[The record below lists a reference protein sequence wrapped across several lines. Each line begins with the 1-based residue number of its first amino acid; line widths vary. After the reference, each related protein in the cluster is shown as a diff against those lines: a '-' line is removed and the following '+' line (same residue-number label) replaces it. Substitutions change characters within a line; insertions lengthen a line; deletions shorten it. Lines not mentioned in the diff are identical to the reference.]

1 MVHVLDFSW
10 SVILLILKFK
20 HDLLYSLRQSLGVYY
35 ITLPICLQ
43 TLSNLRIY
51 TFVEPHLESAHTII
65 FITVTVNQ
73 HLKQYELHILEVYF
87 AVKTC
92 FL

>member
-1 MVHVLDFSW
+1 MVHVHVLDFSW

-51 TFVEPHLESAHTII
+51 TFVISAHTII

>member
-1 MVHVLDFSW
+1 MVCYIPSGKVW
-10 SVILLILKFK
+10 EYIE
-20 HDLLYSLRQSLGVYY
+20 

-43 TLSNLRIY
+43 TLSNLRTY

-65 FITVTVNQ
+65 FITVRVNQ